1 MSTTSTIMSIEQI
14 VEIHHLALESI
25 LGKGV
30 ASAAPGRP
38 KPPSSI
44 AARIEH
50 TLLSTAASDEDVKRI
65 CREAEQYSFRAVCCL
80 PRDVAVC
87 KRRLEGTSSLVVTVV
102 DFPLAQ
108 GGAAAAEAET
118 HRAAK
123 NGADEIDMVID
134 VRAVK
139 AGDLGTAVDGVRRVV
154 AAAAGRPVK
163 VILETALL
171 SGEQIAAACAVSEA
185 GGASFVKTSTGYSTR
200 GASAEDIR
208 IMRAAV
214 GDRLGI
220 KASGGIR
227 DRETAEVMIAAGADL
242 IGTSNGPKCA
252 S

>member
-1 MSTTSTIMSIEQI
+1 MSTTSTTMSTEQI
-14 VEIHHLALESI
+14 VEIHHRALEKL
-25 LGKGV
+25 LGKGQ
-30 ASAAPGRP
+30 ASASPGRP
-38 KPPSSI
+38 KAPSSI
-44 AARIEH
+44 AGRIEH
-50 TLLSTAASDEDVKRI
+50 TLLSTSATDEDVKRI
-65 CREAEQYSFRAVCCL
+65 CREAEQFSFRSVCCL

-108 GGAAAAEAET
+108 GGAAFAEAET
-118 HRAAK
+118 HRATDA
-123 NGADEIDMVID
+123 GADEIDMVID
-134 VRAVK
+134 VRALK
-139 AGDLGTAVDGVRRVV
+139 AGDLDAAVNGVRRVV
-154 AAAAGRPVK
+154 AAAGGRPVK

-171 SGEQIAAACAVSEA
+171 TNEQIAIGAAVSEA
-185 GGASFVKTSTGYSTR
+185 GGASFVKTSTGYSSR

-227 DRETAEVMIAAGADL
+227 DREAAEVMIAAGADL